1 MFAGMAQKACPI
13 WLNFLKG
20 THAHTGGDIVKMAG
34 VSLNNNKKNKSGLL
48 NTRQFLNYLRIWG
61 PEKILTIFH

>member
-1 MFAGMAQKACPI
+1 MQVFLGHPVYIYMFAGMAQKACPI

-34 VSLNNNKKNKSGLL
+34 VSLNNNKKISLG
-48 NTRQFLNYLRIWG
+48 F
-61 PEKILTIFH
+61 